1 MNARTFAV
9 TMLAVIL
16 LTMLA
21 VAPAAEAACA
31 WVLWSDL
38 ITGTAGRTEREWQLG
53 VAVATMAD
61 CHAKMRQQI
70 ELRVKAGETLRGDTL
85 SSEAAG
91 THFMRRL
98 ICLPDTVDPRG
109 PKGGAR

>member
-1 MNARTFAV
+1 MIQLVRRTSLLVAFSL
-9 TMLAVIL
+9 LA
-16 LTMLA
+16 LTA
-21 VAPAAEAACA
+21 TAYAKCA

-38 ITGTAGRTEREWQLG
+38 IVGLPSGRTEREWQLG
-53 VAVATMAD
+53 EAVATMAD
-61 CHAKMRQQI
+61 CHEQMRRQI

-85 SSEAAG
+85 SSDAAG

-109 PKGGAR
+109 PKGQEK